1 MMEVCIAGYINRW
14 WSQPTLQDS
23 QKLDAVGESLIRA
36 VVYSFGSVCFG
47 SMFIGLVNALR
58 GIADQ
63 IRPYR
68 EEAPIALLVVVQ
80 EFLVSCIDLAAS
92 IFNEYAM
99 INIGKFPGFAFAITE
114 NSFLIVCFAHQ
125 LRVFRY
131 SGMYGYDFLEAGKQA
146 NSLFEKR
153 GWQGVVSNSLLN
165 HLLLIIS
172 LVIAGL
178 TGCVSVEI
186 ERVQKL
192 PLVSVT
198 HPLKI
203 SFW

>member
-1 MMEVCIAGYINRW
+1 M
-14 WSQPTLQDS
+14 
-23 QKLDAVGESLIRA
+23 
-36 VVYSFGSVCFG
+36 
-47 SMFIGLVNALR
+47 
-58 GIADQ
+58 
-63 IRPYR
+63 
-68 EEAPIALLVVVQ
+68 
-80 EFLVSCIDLAAS
+80 
-92 IFNEYAM
+92 
-99 INIGKFPGFAFAITE
+99 
-114 NSFLIVCFAHQ
+114 
-125 LRVFRY
+125 VFRY